1 MKISNEMSATTTT
14 NNNSSMKNMMGRR
27 TDLILYNSSNVA
39 ICLSELKDGL
49 CKSSSTTQESKAIR
63 CTKSLQ
69 TYNEMLNG
77 NKNVWSMDWNGCR
90 GYVYALIKDESL
102 DVDVAV
108 RVSEVMIPRCEEEM
122 TEFKQALLNI
132 YELREQLLKYE
143 SELPNAFVDT
153 ESVLQVYHSP
163 K

>member
-1 MKISNEMSATTTT
+1 MSTTTT
-14 NNNSSMKNMMGRR
+14 NNSSIKNMMGRR

-49 CKSSSTTQESKAIR
+49 CKSNSATQESKAIR

-77 NKNVWSMDWNGCR
+77 AKNVWSMDWN
-90 GYVYALIKDESL
+90 
-102 DVDVAV
+102 
-108 RVSEVMIPRCEEEM
+108 EVMIPRCEEEM
-122 TEFKQALLNI
+122 AEFKQALLNI
-132 YELREQLLKYE
+132 YELKEQLLKYD
-143 SELPNAFVDT
+143 SELSNAFVDT